1 MPRVP
6 ERLTYPLLV
15 LTSGALL
22 GIAVKEAVDRREG
35 KTRPKIPLH
44 NPKAFTLEG
53 LTGGPSKGSG
63 NTAPASSGSSS
74 SSSSASSSK

>member
-6 ERLTYPLLV
+6 ERLTFPLLV

-22 GIAVKEAVDRREG
+22 AVAVKEALDRKEG
-35 KTRPKIPLH
+35 KQRPKIPLH

-53 LTGGPSKGSG
+53 LTGIASG
-63 NTAPASSGSSS
+63 GTARGSSS
-74 SSSSASSSK
+74 SSSSAPSSSSSS